1 MRTLLGVDVDR
12 WLEEAD
18 AVSSY
23 LESYGD
29 RLPSAL
35 IEEQGKTVAALR
47 AADD

>member
-29 RLPSAL
+29 RLPAAL
-35 IEEQGKTVAALR
+35 KEEQAKTVAALR
-47 AADD
+47 EAGV